1 MFDKMNM
8 SNFRSAFEQQSIT
21 GAQLLGLDDKA
32 VQERFGILT
41 GYHRMKL
48 MRVISGA
55 VRAIV

>member
-8 SNFRSAFEQQSIT
+8 SDYKSGFEQQLIT
-21 GAQLLGLDDKA
+21 GEQLLGLDDKA
-32 VQERFGILT
+32 VKERFGIT
-41 GYHRMKL
+41 RSYHRMKL